1 MVGRNF
7 IICAGKR
14 NINQSS
20 TNSKMRRGTQS
31 AEHSVEQEADLIDWK
46 LSYFLIDTFVQYY
59 LYQNVPKITD
69 CR

>member
-1 MVGRNF
+1 MVVRHF
-7 IICAGKR
+7 ISWTGKK

-20 TNSKMRRGTQS
+20 ANSKMWRGTQS

-59 LYQNVPKITD
+59 LYQKVPKITD
-69 CR
+69 